1 MNSLF
6 NNYIYIYIYLILVTP
21 DGSVQVNPSSVIA
34 YYGDTVVLNCTSRGG
49 PNNQYTWVIDYT
61 VIGRSDQLTLELN
74 NLRLFTYYYC
84 RVSNN
89 AGSDTVYNIEVR
101 GKTAIIKVKH

>member
-1 MNSLF
+1 M
-6 NNYIYIYIYLILVTP
+6 IIYLFILLVSP
-21 DGSVQVNPSSVIA
+21 SGSVQVNPSSVIA
-34 YYGDTVVLNCTSRGG
+34 YYGDTVVFSCTSRGG
-49 PNNQYTWVIDYT
+49 PNNQYTWVRDGDYT

-74 NLRLFTYYYC
+74 NTVLFAYYYC